1 VPFSLQDL
9 SCDLNQCCFS
19 FSVLKTYIRSDFV
32 KFMLAESVYEEVLDN
47 WNIREFLHGAGGI
60 FDFQNG
66 NSMWTCRNVNNIIKK
81 LGLFR
86 VLE

>member
-1 VPFSLQDL
+1 
-9 SCDLNQCCFS
+9 
-19 FSVLKTYIRSDFV
+19 
-32 KFMLAESVYEEVLDN
+32 MLAESVYEEVLDN